1 MSRILTLWGPWSR
14 STEVCL
20 PANAAN
26 SLGSWVFASDFFE
39 LTLVSLVSGLAGRMV
54 RELDDK
60 YGRNITKVRHALTD
74 SDRQPLPTVSKGG
87 GGGGGGSGDDQ
98 AQGQQD
104 GAAEQQQQLVAEA
117 AAGQLVVEEDKEEMP
132 AAAAV
137 VPGEKGAGGGAGEWS
152 PRGEA
157 VASEQT
163 V

>member
-1 MSRILTLWGPWSR
+1 MTLT
-14 STEVCL
+14 
-20 PANAAN
+20 
-26 SLGSWVFASDFFE
+26 
-39 LTLVSLVSGLAGRMV
+39 SLVSGLAGRMV

-87 GGGGGGSGDDQ
+87 VGGGGGGSGDDQ

-137 VPGEKGAGGGAGEWS
+137 VTGEKGAGGGAGEWS